1 MNTLPPLAIPRSL
14 LDPGLP
20 LGPPDADGLVRVRIT
35 QREGRVTA
43 LVPFAGPEPEEGIPL
58 ALTPLVEAHAHLDK
72 AFTALAHRNGSGS
85 MEEAMVV
92 NRREAEQRTAEA
104 VRARAER
111 ALEQAWRYGLR
122 AMRSHIDSLGPWTT
136 PCWEVLGELR
146 QRWAGRVDLELVA
159 LVPLQHWLTPEGEGQ
174 ARRIAAC
181 GGLLGGVL
189 GPPYRPDGR
198 DGEALRALLALAER
212 QGCGVDL
219 HVDESAQP
227 PPRGLLVLHRLLRDQ
242 RPSVAITA
250 SHASSMGLLRNR
262 GLRCLADSLAEAE
275 VGVVALPA
283 TNLWLLDRDPERT
296 PSRRPL
302 APIRQ
307 LQAAGVTV
315 AVGGDNVQD
324 AWFPGGDFD
333 PIELIRLATISSHLL
348 PWQRAGLAPLTTAPA
363 RLLNLT
369 WDGVLRI
376 GGPADL
382 VVLAARTWTEVL
394 ARSPQRRVLR
404 AGAWL
409 PPPLSEAP
417 SPLLR
422 AFLPTVC
429 DVDPGSERHPAPTP
443 LDALPCPPP
452 PAASSLGRADARP

>member
-1 MNTLPPLAIPRSL
+1 VSTLPPLAIPRSL

-20 LGPPDADGLVRVRIT
+20 LGLPDGEGLVRVRIS

-43 LVPFAGPEPEEGIPL
+43 VVPHAGPEPAEDLPL

-72 AFTALAHRNGSGS
+72 AFTASTHRNASGS
-85 MEEAMVV
+85 MEEAMAV
-92 NRREAEQRTAEA
+92 NGREAEQRTAEG
-104 VRARAER
+104 VHDRAER

-122 AMRSHIDSLGPWTT
+122 AIRSHIDSLGPWSTT
-136 PCWEVLGELR
+136 CWEVLGDLR

-159 LVPLQHWLTPEGEGQ
+159 LVPLPHWLTAEGERQ
-174 ARRIAAC
+174 ARQVAAV

-198 DGEALRALLALAER
+198 EGEALRALLDLAER
-212 QGCGVDL
+212 QGCGIDL

-227 PPRGLLVLHRLLRDQ
+227 PPHGLLLLNRLLRDR
-242 RPSVAITA
+242 RPNVPVTA
-250 SHASSMGLLRNR
+250 SHASSMGLLGNR
-262 GLRCLADSLAEAE
+262 DLRRLAEGLARAD
-275 VGVVALPA
+275 VGVVALPS
-283 TNLWLLDRDPERT
+283 TNLWLLDRHPERT

-302 APIRQ
+302 APIQQ
-307 LQAAGVTV
+307 LQTAGVTV

-333 PIELIRLATISSHLL
+333 PIELIRLTTLASHLL
-348 PWQRAGLAPLTTAPA
+348 PWRRAGLAPLTTAPA
-363 RLLNLT
+363 RLLNLS
-369 WDGVLRI
+369 WDGVLRL

-382 VVLAARTWTEVL
+382 VVLAARSWTEVL
-394 ARSPQRRVLR
+394 ARNPQRRVLR
-404 AGAWL
+404 GGVWL

-422 AFLPTVC
+422 RWSSSDPAL
-429 DVDPGSERHPAPTP
+429 DPGSEFDPAPP
-443 LDALPCPPP
+443 HPDALPGPPP
-452 PAASSLGRADARP
+452 PASPAHGRADPRP

>member
-1 MNTLPPLAIPRSL
+1 VSELPPLAIPRGL
-14 LDPGLP
+14 LDPALA
-20 LGPPDADGLVRVRIT
+20 LGEPDGEGLVRVRIQ
-35 QREGRVTA
+35 QREGRITG
-43 LVPFAGPEPEEGIPL
+43 LVPHAGPEPAGGIPL

-72 AFTALAHRNGSGS
+72 AFTAPEHSNASGT

-92 NRREAEQRTAEA
+92 NRREAGQRTAEG
-104 VRARAER
+104 VHNRAER

-122 AMRSHIDSLGPWTT
+122 AMRSHVDSLGPWSET
-136 PCWEVLGELR
+136 CWEVLSSLR

-159 LVPLQHWLTPEGEGQ
+159 LVPIQHWLSEAGERQ
-174 ARRIAAC
+174 ARQVGAQ

-189 GPPYRPDGR
+189 GPPYRLDGQE
-198 DGEALRALLALAER
+198 GEALRAMFALAER
-212 QGCGVDL
+212 EGCGIDL
-219 HVDESAQP
+219 HLDESDQP
-227 PPRGLLVLHRLLRDQ
+227 PPRGLLLLHALLRDH
-242 RPSVAITA
+242 RTNVPVTA
-250 SHASSMGLLRNR
+250 SHASSMGLLEERA
-262 GLRCLADSLAEAE
+262 LRRLADGLAQAG
-275 VGVVALPA
+275 VGVVALPT

-296 PSRRPL
+296 PNRRPM

-333 PIELIRLATISSHLL
+333 PVELIRIATVGSQLL

-363 RLLNLT
+363 RLLNLE

-382 VVLAARTWTEVL
+382 VVLAARSWTEVL

-404 AGAWL
+404 GGAWL
-409 PPPLSEAP
+409 PPPLAEAP

-422 AFLPTVC
+422 PLS
-429 DVDPGSERHPAPTP
+429 DPGS
-443 LDALPCPPP
+443 
-452 PAASSLGRADARP
+452 